1 MTIVP
6 APDRR
11 AEIDLPRMETP
22 TELVVA
28 LHAFRREPFT
38 SEQAL
43 AETWT
48 RATLQR
54 RDEDFEIV
62 GLAVVAWGEFL
73 RRRGERPFARGGLL
87 DTMGSDSAGLTGAAL
102 REGRTELF
110 QDIADFLARR
120 GVSLPPLEAGRHTH
134 PVWHHVIQV
143 VEGYRALWL
152 DPHLRLG
159 GDVDVVERAAL
170 AGHALCAPD
179 DKWPG
184 LDYITDPAG
193 HRAAAL
199 RYPQFLEP
207 NGLIEEMVRVRFE
220 QTARIGEAR
229 KAKADLGAFEMRLRH
244 DLEAHRLSSDS
255 ASRLEAAGVDTTYL
269 RELVAHQ
276 ERFDQGGL
284 WKRLAHGSVENELHH
299 ECEQVV
305 ERWSAVV
312 AEAGRRVDQAVA
324 DGDRELAPL
333 LEAAERFARDDPG
346 PPYFALSRPN
356 GYRGAE
362 TVAALR
368 ERGLSPRG
376 HTRRWDVE
384 PLPDR
389 RDVRV
394 PEVDSTMRSALFLPG
409 RTDLTYQDACAG
421 VRTMVLE
428 RLAKATPRS
437 VTLTWIDPVQQGL
450 SAGPVLELLE
460 IDKKLLGDAVWSE
473 PDDIAR
479 VLRGVTDRMAYL
491 NQRCLRGAYD
501 DLDAYNAEAGTL
513 AEPHHVVVVTGFPHK
528 FTEDAV
534 SRILTILES
543 GAHLGVSLLV
553 VADEYYRRHVV
564 TSPGPAGY
572 LSVEFRRI
580 VDGPSN
586 VWPGWDRFLDHDI
599 VIGDSGSPWVVV
611 SAPVGSVF
619 ARCSWREPDDRTAR
633 LVVQGY
639 GNASVEAED
648 VVVDSGHLVADEP
661 GDRSSAAA
669 LDVPVG
675 VRGRGTQ
682 VPLRLGQGLAQNVL
696 VGGLPGSGKSSLFH
710 TLITNAVRRY
720 SPDELELYLLDFK
733 QGVEFQPYAS
743 RGLPHARV
751 VAVQSEREF
760 GLSVLRGIRAE
771 IDRRAEVFR
780 GPSGAGSDSL
790 REYRERTGETMPR
803 VLVVVDEFQVMFA
816 EDDAVAHECVA
827 LLDQVVRQ
835 GRAFGIHTVLGTQ
848 TLRGGTLGQLRGTL
862 DQIAVRV
869 LLKSSDADARLFL
882 GDDNP
887 AGAALTRPGQAILN
901 ADGGSR
907 EGNVEFQV
915 ALTSDEARDAAI
927 DEARRHADARGDRR
941 RPFIFD
947 GTRRVDIREDPH
959 VHALTTGRIA
969 RDPRVLRV
977 HLGLSVAIGGS
988 GGVELRRDAAAH
1000 LLIVERDVDVAA
1012 GALTSGLVTAA
1023 LSVPTPPRVVAVDGI
1038 GIDEDQ
1044 GELLPRVLRHLP
1056 DAVCQRRRRLTH
1068 EVEALVAEVRRR
1080 HEQDDYAAPRVLLVL
1095 QALQRLRELSDD
1107 RPDDGGPSLQEQL
1120 FVILR
1125 DGSDVGVHVLATVD
1139 SAENLERRLGYAAL
1153 GEFGARLVGQCSA
1166 DASHRLVGS
1175 AAASRLRQGA
1185 LVLHQPDLDRTEK
1198 VRTFPVP
1205 DQQWIAGVLGGA
1217 R

>member
-6 APDRR
+6 APDSR
-11 AEIDLPRMETP
+11 AEIDLPRPETP

-43 AETWT
+43 AETWA

-62 GLAVVAWGEFL
+62 GLAVVAWGDLL
-73 RRRGERPFARGGLL
+73 RHRAERPIAPGGLL
-87 DTMGSDSAGLTGAAL
+87 DRVGADSATLVGYAR
-102 REGRTELF
+102 REGHSEVFRDL
-110 QDIADFLARR
+110 ADFFARR
-120 GVSLPPLEAGRHTH
+120 GVALPPLAPDRV
-134 PVWHHVIQV
+134 PPIWNLVIQV

-152 DPHLRLG
+152 DPQLRLG
-159 GDVDVVERAAL
+159 GNVDVLERVAL
-170 AGHALCAPD
+170 AAHALCAPD

-184 LDYITDPAG
+184 LDVMSDPAG
-193 HRAAAL
+193 SRTAKV
-199 RYPQFLEP
+199 RYPWLLEP
-207 NGLIEEMVRVRFE
+207 NGLLEELVRVRFE
-220 QTARIGEAR
+220 QAARVDEAR
-229 KAKADLGAFEMRLRH
+229 TAVADLRAFETRLRY
-244 DLEAHRLSSDS
+244 DLEFRQLSSDS
-255 ASRLEAAGVDTTYL
+255 RSRLDAAGVDTTYL
-269 RELVAHQ
+269 RELLAHQ
-276 ERFDQGGL
+276 QRFEHGGL
-284 WKRLAHGSVENELHH
+284 WTRLAHGSVDGELGR
-299 ECEQVV
+299 ECQQVAQ
-305 ERWSAVV
+305 RWSAVV
-312 AEAGRRVDQAVA
+312 AEAGRRVDQAAA
-324 DGDRELAPL
+324 DGERELAPL

-346 PPYFALSRPN
+346 PPWYALRRPD
-356 GYRGAE
+356 GYAGIEMA
-362 TVAALR
+362 AALQEWGMPSLR
-368 ERGLSPRG
+368 C
-376 HTRRWDVE
+376 TRRWDVE

-394 PEVDSTMRSALFLPG
+394 PEVDITKRSALFLPG
-409 RTDLTYQDACAG
+409 RTDMTYQDACAG

-428 RLAKATPRS
+428 RLAHATPRS

-491 NQRCLRGAYD
+491 NQRCLRGAYP
-501 DLDAYNAEAGTL
+501 DLDAYNAEAGRL

-534 SRILTILES
+534 GRILTILES

-572 LSVEFRRI
+572 LAVEFRRI

-599 VIGDSGSPWVVV
+599 VVGDSGSPWVVV

-633 LVVQGY
+633 RVVQGY

-648 VVVDSGHLVADEP
+648 VVVDSGRLVADEP
-661 GDRSSAAA
+661 ADRSSMTA

-675 VRGRGTQ
+675 VRPRGTE
-682 VPLRLGQGLAQNVL
+682 VALRLGRGLEQNVL

-720 SPDELELYLLDFK
+720 SPEELELYLLDFK
-733 QGVEFQPYAS
+733 QGVEFQPYAG

-771 IDRRAEVFR
+771 IDRRAELFR
-780 GPSGAGSDSL
+780 GAEGAGSDSL
-790 REYRERTGETMPR
+790 REYRERTGRPMAR

-869 LLKSSDADARLFL
+869 LLKSSEADARMFL

-901 ADGGSR
+901 ADGGSK

-927 DEARRHADARGDRR
+927 DEARRRADARGDQR
-941 RPFIFD
+941 RPFVFD

-959 VHALTTGRIA
+959 VHALASGRLA

-1023 LSVPTPPRVVAVDGI
+1023 MSAATPPRVVAIDGI
-1038 GIDEDQ
+1038 GVDEDQ
-1044 GELLPRVLRHLP
+1044 GELLPKVLRHLP

-1068 EVEALVAEVRRR
+1068 EVEDLVAEVRRR
-1080 HEQDDYAAPRVLLVL
+1080 LEKDDYAAPRVLLVL
-1095 QALQRLRELSDD
+1095 QAVQRLRELTDD
-1107 RPDDGGPSLQEQL
+1107 RPVDGSPSPQEHL
-1120 FVILR
+1120 HEILR

-1198 VRTFPVP
+1198 VRPFPVP
-1205 DQQWIAGVLGGA
+1205 DQQWIAGVLGGP

>member
-6 APDRR
+6 APHSR
-11 AEIDLPRMETP
+11 AEIDLPRPETP

-28 LHAFRREPFT
+28 LHGFRREPFT

-54 RDEDFEIV
+54 RDGDFEIV
-62 GLAVVAWGEFL
+62 GLAVVAWGDFL
-73 RRRGERPFARGGLL
+73 RRRGERPFTRGGLL
-87 DTMGSDSAGLTGAAL
+87 DTIGSDSAGLARVAL
-102 REGRTELF
+102 REGRIELF
-110 QDIADFLARR
+110 QDIADFFARR
-120 GVSLPPLEAGRHTH
+120 GVPLPPLEAGRHPH

-152 DPHLRLG
+152 DPQLRLG
-159 GDVDVVERAAL
+159 GDVDAVERAAL

-179 DKWPG
+179 DEWPAI
-184 LDYITDPAG
+184 DVMTDAAG
-193 HRAAAL
+193 FSAAAL
-199 RYPQFLEP
+199 RYPWLLEP
-207 NGLIEEMVRVRFE
+207 NGLIQEMVRVRFE
-220 QTARIGEAR
+220 QTDRIGEAR

-244 DLEAHRLSSDS
+244 DLEAHRLSSES
-255 ASRLEAAGVDTTYL
+255 ANRLDAAGVDTTYL
-269 RELVAHQ
+269 RGLIAHQ
-276 ERFDQGGL
+276 ERFDHGGL
-284 WKRLAHGSVENELHH
+284 WTRLAHGSVADELHH
-299 ECEQVV
+299 ECGQVSQ
-305 ERWSAVV
+305 RWSAVV
-312 AEAGRRVDQAVA
+312 AEAGRRVDQAVQ
-324 DGDRELAPL
+324 DRDRELARFV
-333 LEAAERFARDDPG
+333 EAAERFARDDPG
-346 PPYFALSRPN
+346 PPYVALSRPD
-356 GYRGAE
+356 GYRGME

-368 ERGLSPRG
+368 ERGLSPRE

-394 PEVDSTMRSALFLPG
+394 PEVDITKRSALFLPG
-409 RTDLTYQDACAG
+409 RTDMTYQDACAG

-428 RLAKATPRS
+428 RLAHAMPRS

-572 LSVEFRRI
+572 LAVEFRRI

-599 VIGDSGSPWVVV
+599 VVGESGSPWVVV

-661 GDRSSAAA
+661 GDRSSITA

-675 VRGRGTQ
+675 VRGRGAE
-682 VPLRLGQGLAQNVL
+682 VPLRLGHGLAQNVL

-733 QGVEFQPYAS
+733 QGVEFQPYAG

-760 GLSVLRGIRAE
+760 GLSVLRGIRTE
-771 IDRRAEVFR
+771 IDRRAELFR
-780 GPSGAGSDSL
+780 GPEGAGSDSL
-790 REYRERTGETMPR
+790 REYRERTGRPMPR
-803 VLVVVDEFQVMFA
+803 ILVVVDEFQVIFA
-816 EDDAVAHECVA
+816 EDDAVAHECA
-827 LLDQVVRQ
+827 SLLDQVVRQ

-848 TLRGGTLGQLRGTL
+848 TLRGQGTLGLLRGTL

-869 LLKSSDADARLFL
+869 VLKSSEADARLFL
-882 GDDNP
+882 ADDNP

-901 ADGGSR
+901 ADGGSK

-927 DEARRHADARGDRR
+927 DEARRRADARGDQR
-941 RPFIFD
+941 RPFVFD

-959 VHALTTGRIA
+959 VHALATGRLA
-969 RDPRVLRV
+969 RDPRVVRV

-988 GGVELRRDAAAH
+988 GGVELRRDGAAH

-1012 GALTSGLVTAA
+1012 GALTSGLV
-1023 LSVPTPPRVVAVDGI
+1023 PPPCR
-1038 GIDEDQ
+1038 
-1044 GELLPRVLRHLP
+1044 P
-1056 DAVCQRRRRLTH
+1056 RRRRGWSRSTGS
-1068 EVEALVAEVRRR
+1068 VSTTTRARSC
-1080 HEQDDYAAPRVLLVL
+1080 PGC
-1095 QALQRLRELSDD
+1095 SGTS
-1107 RPDDGGPSLQEQL
+1107 PTPS
-1120 FVILR
+1120 
-1125 DGSDVGVHVLATVD
+1125 A
-1139 SAENLERRLGYAAL
+1139 
-1153 GEFGARLVGQCSA
+1153 C
-1166 DASHRLVGS
+1166 
-1175 AAASRLRQGA
+1175 
-1185 LVLHQPDLDRTEK
+1185 
-1198 VRTFPVP
+1198 
-1205 DQQWIAGVLGGA
+1205 GGA
-1217 R
+1217 A